1 MRIVLWL
8 IGVIIFKGS
17 VFSQDELLIK
27 QNQLDSLR
35 TEEKELLSQI
45 EVLKLR
51 NSFKSYEIL
60 GVSYFF
66 KRFRNS

>member
-1 MRIVLWL
+1 MMAMRIVLWL

-51 NSFKSYEIL
+51 NSFKSY
-60 GVSYFF
+60 
-66 KRFRNS
+66 